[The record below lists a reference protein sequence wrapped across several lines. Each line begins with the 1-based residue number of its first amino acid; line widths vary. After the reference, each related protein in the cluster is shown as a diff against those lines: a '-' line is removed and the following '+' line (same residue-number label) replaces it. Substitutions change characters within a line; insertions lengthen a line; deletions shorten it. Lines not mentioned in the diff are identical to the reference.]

1 MDSIEEEI
9 INEEFD
15 GLHNR
20 EARKKLARE
29 RFFEGREAAE
39 VRELATAVALKKVG
53 EERVCSFRMRADG
66 TANVSRCF
74 KWEKLTGFMVSV
86 GRREGEGKG

>member
-1 MDSIEEEI
+1 MLRAFTPAFVGFSSMDSIEDEI
-9 INEEFD
+9 INDEFD

-39 VRELATAVALKKVG
+39 VRELATSVALKKVWY
-53 EERVCSFRMRADG
+53 
-66 TANVSRCF
+66 TALLVNQES
-74 KWEKLTGFMVSV
+74 
-86 GRREGEGKG
+86 